1 MERYQENF
9 AVPLERFCEWTFR
22 WLKYILEIITYD
34 TGKSQIL
41 MITENG
47 TCFLI
52 TMFESTQKTPQ

>member
-9 AVPLERFCEWTFR
+9 AVRLERFCEWTFR

-52 TMFESTQKTPQ
+52 TMFEST